1 MEGRCMPLNLLFCC
15 NSDIKRVVNWLIGYY
30 IIMET
35 LLMGR
40 RFCYVLCL
48 IFIYYSQQ
56 SSCATIEVGGPVG
69 WTNFDTSTNKPPDYA
84 TWVSSQS
91 VLVDDILG
99 DNYNN
104 IGLCLWSE
112 LRFSCI
118 N

>member
-1 MEGRCMPLNLLFCC
+1 
-15 NSDIKRVVNWLIGYY
+15 
-30 IIMET
+30 MET

-40 RFCYVLCL
+40 RCCYVLFL

-69 WTNFDTSTNKPPDYA
+69 WTNFDTSTNKAPNYA

-91 VLVDDILG
+91 VIVGDILG
-99 DNYNN
+99 DNYNS